1 VRKLTTK
8 LDVLTVRAE
17 EEGGAVISTIS
28 SPGSKTET
36 AKIGGKKG
44 ASVRFVAE
52 GGRGCRGGSIDGG
65 GVARGSL

>member
-28 SPGSKTET
+28 SPVSKTET

-52 GGRGCRGGSIDGG
+52 GGRG
-65 GVARGSL
+65 